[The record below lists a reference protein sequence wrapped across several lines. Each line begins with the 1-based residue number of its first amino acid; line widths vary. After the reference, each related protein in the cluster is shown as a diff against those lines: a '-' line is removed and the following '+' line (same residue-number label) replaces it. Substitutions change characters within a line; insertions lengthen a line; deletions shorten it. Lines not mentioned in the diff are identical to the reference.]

1 MKHRPIDNIKEFV
14 NKTSVT
20 FNNSL
25 LYNGFDRKAEIVH
38 ARMRMRCSNLNE
50 HLNTLHVLESP
61 YCVCANEI
69 EDCEHFFMI

>member
-25 LYNGFDRKAEIVH
+25 LYDGFDRKAGIVH
-38 ARMRMRCSNLNE
+38 AQMRMKCSNLNE
-50 HLNTLHVLESP
+50 HLYTLNVIDSP
-61 YCVCANEI
+61 IVSEQ
-69 EDCEHFFMI
+69 MK